1 MDIKRVYCPVCNNK
15 TRSAFRKDTTA
26 HNLPVFC
33 PKCKTTSLVNIENGK
48 AEPIVRLVPD
58 ARRRASDL

>member
-1 MDIKRVYCPVCNNK
+1 MIVMDIKRVYCPVCNNK
-15 TRSAFRKDTTA
+15 TRSSFRKDTTA

-48 AEPIVRLVPD
+48 AEPIVR
-58 ARRRASDL
+58 